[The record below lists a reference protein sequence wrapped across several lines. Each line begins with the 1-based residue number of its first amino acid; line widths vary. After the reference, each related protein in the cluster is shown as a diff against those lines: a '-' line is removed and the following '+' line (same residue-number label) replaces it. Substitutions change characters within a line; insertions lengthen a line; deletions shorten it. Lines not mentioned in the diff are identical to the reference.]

1 MRPKSAKQFQ
11 NRRSEPKNRRGA
23 ECPPRIAKITQSHP
37 TRAISGLIW
46 PTLSNQGTDSSRE
59 AYRVVEFQRWS
70 DQCRPDNPMHEA
82 SILRRWIMLIF
93 ACWLTPVIFRSRS
106 CLCLVSGIIPCGRPH
121 NPVEDSPH
129 RAPHIGLSTRHGP
142 GSGQPGTSTC
152 RAIDHTKPVSS
163 RATATQILLCTTCR
177 ALSAR

>member
-1 MRPKSAKQFQ
+1 MDYRPNTDPGVPVCRPRPKK
-11 NRRSEPKNRRGA
+11 
-23 ECPPRIAKITQSHP
+23 PRPRTA
-37 TRAISGLIW
+37 RAISGLIW
-46 PTLSNQGTDSSRE
+46 PTLSNEDTDSSRE

-121 NPVEDSPH
+121 SPVEDSPH

-142 GSGQPGTSTC
+142 GSDQPGTSTC

-163 RATATQILLCTTCR
+163 RATATQILLCATCR

>member
-1 MRPKSAKQFQ
+1 MDYRPNTDPGILVWRSA
-11 NRRSEPKNRRGA
+11 PKNGS
-23 ECPPRIAKITQSHP
+23 TSHAH
-37 TRAISGLIW
+37 AIFGLIW
-46 PTLSNQGTDSSRE
+46 PTLSNEDTDSSRE

-106 CLCLVSGIIPCGRPH
+106 CLCLVSGIIPCGCPH

-142 GSGQPGTSTC
+142 GSDQPGTSTC

-163 RATATQILLCTTCR
+163 RATATQILLCATCR